1 MTGEKRPFETQEKNL
16 AKVYV
21 CGPTVYD
28 YAHIGHARCFII
40 YDVLVRHLR
49 ASGMAV
55 EYVRNIT
62 DIDDK
67 ILKRA
72 KEAGEEPRALADRMT
87 TAFGEDMAALRNV
100 KPDEE
105 PRVSDHLEGIYAMVT
120 TLIDKGHAY
129 VADGDVYFSVRSAEG
144 YGRLSGRKLD
154 DMAAGAS
161 GRLDEAQAQR
171 KKDPADFALWKGAPL
186 DEWGWESPWGH
197 GRPGWHIECSVM
209 STAKLGE
216 TLDLHGGG
224 LDLVFPHHENEI
236 AQSEC
241 ATGKVFANHWMH
253 NGFLEVNGEKM
264 SKSLGNFFTVR
275 NLFPLHEPESIRLWT
290 MSVHY
295 RAPLGLNFE
304 DGEDGTPRFPGIEEA
319 ERRVEYLYSTRRRL
333 SDIAPQR
340 LVDSSEPVPED
351 LGAFPAALKLVLDDD
366 LNMPKGLAAMQDFL
380 KAVNELCDKAQG
392 KKGKAAKAAVAA
404 AHAGFV
410 ALDAELGLGGQDP
423 VAFLDRVRDRRA
435 GKAGITPEYVEQKIA
450 DRVAARAEKDFAAA
464 DAIREE
470 LAAKGVELHD
480 SPTATTWTMT

>member
-1 MTGEKRPFETQEKNL
+1 MIMQLRFFNSLSNTVENFEPVEPGT
-16 AKVYV
+16 VRMYS

-216 TLDLHGGG
+216 TLDL
-224 LDLVFPHHENEI
+224 LLRVDRD
-236 AQSEC
+236 A
-241 ATGKVFANHWMH
+241 W
-253 NGFLEVNGEKM
+253 
-264 SKSLGNFFTVR
+264 
-275 NLFPLHEPESIRLWT
+275 
-290 MSVHY
+290 VHRFY
-295 RAPLGLNFE
+295 R
-304 DGEDGTPRFPGIEEA
+304 
-319 ERRVEYLYSTRRRL
+319 
-333 SDIAPQR
+333 Q
-340 LVDSSEPVPED
+340 
-351 LGAFPAALKLVLDDD
+351 
-366 LNMPKGLAAMQDFL
+366 
-380 KAVNELCDKAQG
+380 
-392 KKGKAAKAAVAA
+392 
-404 AHAGFV
+404 
-410 ALDAELGLGGQDP
+410 
-423 VAFLDRVRDRRA
+423 LDRVVVPTADRRILVLSPDPQETGRSSSSERVSA
-435 GKAGITPEYVEQKIA
+435 IFGRNRKQPESRTRTKDEDENDTERPCSETRTGENNRVET
-450 DRVAARAEKDFAAA
+450 DT
-464 DAIREE
+464 
-470 LAAKGVELHD
+470 G
-480 SPTATTWTMT
+480 